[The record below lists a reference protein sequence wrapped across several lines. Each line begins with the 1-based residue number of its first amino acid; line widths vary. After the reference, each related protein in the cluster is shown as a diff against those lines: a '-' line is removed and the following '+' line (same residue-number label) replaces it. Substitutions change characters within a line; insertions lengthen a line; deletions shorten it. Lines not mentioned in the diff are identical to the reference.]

1 MASIRREIRI
11 ARSAD
16 QVWAVVGD
24 PASVHHWFPG
34 IVASTVDEDE
44 EGVSR
49 TVELGS
55 GIHLVERIVTNDPLA
70 RRFQYRITGGVFRE
84 HLGTIDVIDLGDGT
98 SLVVYGTD
106 ALPAVMGLVIG
117 GASGV
122 ALENIKQLVESD
134 GAAARPGGR
143 HDTSTEEATR

>member
-11 ARSAD
+11 ARSTD
-16 QVWAVVGD
+16 EIWAIVGD
-24 PASVHHWFPG
+24 PTTVHLWFPG
-34 IVASTVDEDE
+34 IVASTVTEDED
-44 EGVSR
+44 GVSR
-49 TVELGS
+49 TVELGT
-55 GIHLVERIVTNDPLA
+55 GLRLVERIVTNDPLA

-84 HLGTIDVIDLGDGT
+84 HLSTIDVIDLGDGT

-106 ALPAVMGLVIG
+106 AVPAVMGLVIG

-122 ALENIKQLVESD
+122 ALENLERLVESG
-134 GAAARPGGR
+134 GAVTPAGTP